1 MNLANLNVMVQAEAF
16 NSGFI
21 AAMNRQPSIP
31 PVMYTDGERLDWL
44 RGFQSACHEY
54 NLYKKK

>member
-1 MNLANLNVMVQAEAF
+1 MVQAEAF

-21 AAMNRQPSIP
+21 AAMNRRPSIP
-31 PVMYTDGERLDWL
+31 PDMYTDGERLDWL